1 MKRRINPGGCVALV
15 AFGVLMTGALQ
26 AAARAADEREQKLIA
41 VLKSD
46 APLKDKANACR
57 VLSLV
62 GTKDSV
68 APLAALLG
76 DEKLSHLARYGLEP
90 IPDPAVDDALRG
102 ALGTLKGRPLIGV
115 IGSLGVRRDAKAIES
130 LAGLLKDADPEVAQA
145 SARSLGRISGAAAVQ
160 ALEGAL
166 DGASAAN
173 RLALSEGL
181 FRCADHLVAG
191 GKTAEAL
198 AICDKL
204 NRPDSPEQVRES
216 AARKARFLREE
227 AGPTL

>member
-1 MKRRINPGGCVALV
+1 LPVFSLV
-15 AFGVLMTGALQ
+15 VLVTGALQ
-26 AAARAADEREQKLIA
+26 AAVRPADEREQKLIA

-46 APLKDKANACR
+46 APLKDKADACR

-90 IPDPAVDDALRG
+90 IPDPAVDEALRS

-145 SARSLGRISGAAAVQ
+145 AARSLGRIGGAAAAQ

-173 RLALSEGL
+173 RLALAEGL
-181 FRCADHLVAG
+181 FRCADKLVAG
-191 GKTAEAL
+191 GKNAEAL